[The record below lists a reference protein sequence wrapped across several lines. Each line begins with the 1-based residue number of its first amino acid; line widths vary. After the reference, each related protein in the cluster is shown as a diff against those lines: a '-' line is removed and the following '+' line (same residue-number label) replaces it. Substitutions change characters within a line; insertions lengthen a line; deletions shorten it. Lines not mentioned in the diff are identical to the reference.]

1 MAIKIIIENGYG
13 TAYGPFPMSFLS
25 IIGRLANRKI
35 WTSNKSVRFQAS
47 PHNIEIIKNST
58 ETIEWEDKTGD
69 LADIELLRTLP
80 SQHDKIDFFDDPYI
94 PRKKL
99 FNHQLKAKALMH
111 DRRAY
116 ALFFEMGLGKSATVI
131 SNFGSLYKQGK
142 LTGVLI
148 VSPKGVHSQ
157 WLAEAIPDHLDVS
170 IKLNMTLWDSSEEYE
185 NDDFNEP
192 GCLNVFSIN
201 IDAIRGGGNGACAQ
215 FLGIHRG
222 KVMMIIDESHYIMD
236 YGSKRTQAAIKLGKS
251 ATFRRILTGT
261 PIAKSLEDAW
271 SQFMF
276 LDPKIIGIYQVTL
289 FRAKFCD
296 EFNHAKCVEEFYSL
310 TAPHCFRITKEE
322 CTDLP
327 EKIRKVV
334 PYQHGKETKRHY
346 ENIKNSFMTELS
358 NGDIVDPENGLAAL
372 IRLQQINSGFLPRSD
387 GTFEIISYERSEIA
401 LDIVNQISGKII
413 IWCRFIQ
420 DIAMLRHSLK
430 KYSSE
435 ICTIKD
441 VDDLKTGKKRIG
453 LLNPASGGTGL
464 DLRPYEINNMIYY
477 SNSHNSIHRWQSE
490 DRAHGLG
497 MKGTLTIFDIQAQK
511 SCDKGIT
518 NNLRAKKNLSD
529 LALDEIRQIID
540 GE

>member
-1 MAIKIIIENGYG
+1 
-13 TAYGPFPMSFLS
+13 
-25 IIGRLANRKI
+25 
-35 WTSNKSVRFQAS
+35 
-47 PHNIEIIKNST
+47 
-58 ETIEWEDKTGD
+58 
-69 LADIELLRTLP
+69 
-80 SQHDKIDFFDDPYI
+80 
-94 PRKKL
+94 
-99 FNHQLKAKALMH
+99 
-111 DRRAY
+111 
-116 ALFFEMGLGKSATVI
+116 MGLGKSATLI

-157 WLAEAIPDHLDVS
+157 WLAEAIPNHIDSS
-170 IKLNMTLWDSSEEYE
+170 IKLNMVLWDRGEEYLNE
-185 NDDFNEP
+185 DFYQPN
-192 GCLNVFSIN
+192 CLNIFSIN
-201 IDAIRGGGNGACAQ
+201 IDAIRGVGNTVCLQ
-215 FLGIHRG
+215 FLGLHRN
-222 KVMMIIDESHYIMD
+222 KVMMVIDESHYIMD
-236 YGSKRTQAAIKLGKS
+236 YGSKRTQAAIVLGRS
-251 ATFRRILTGT
+251 ATYRRILTGT

-276 LDPKIIGIYQVTL
+276 LDRKIIGIYTKTA
-289 FRAKFCD
+289 FKARFCD
-296 EFNHAKCVEEFYSL
+296 EYNHSKNVEEFYAL

-327 EKIRKVV
+327 PKMYKVV

-372 IRLQQINSGFLPRSD
+372 IRLQQINSGFLPKTD
-387 GTFEIISYERSEIA
+387 GTFEIISYERAEVA

-420 DIAMLRHSLK
+420 DIPMLRHALK

-497 MKGTLTIFDIQAQK
+497 MKGTLTIFDIEAQK

-518 NNLRAKKNLSD
+518 KNLKDKKNFSD
-529 LALDEIRQIID
+529 LALDEIRKIIEGD
-540 GE
+540 